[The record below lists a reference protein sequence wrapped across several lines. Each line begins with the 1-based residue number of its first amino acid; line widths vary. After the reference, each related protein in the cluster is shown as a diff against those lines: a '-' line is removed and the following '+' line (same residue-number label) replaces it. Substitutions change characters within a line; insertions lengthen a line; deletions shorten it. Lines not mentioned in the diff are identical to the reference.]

1 MSAFS
6 PSLYAFLA
14 QPPSVEVAFGETVT
28 TRQKETLD
36 NDAEMADFELEGLEP
51 GSTLAVRRPEHR
63 HGDDDGATEASK
75 RTSDS
80 FDSLHHA
87 LSTDVPWSSTV
98 GETALTASKETVDAD
113 AESAASDSGLS
124 F

>member
-1 MSAFS
+1 MSADD
-6 PSLYAFLA
+6 PNLYELFA
-14 QPPSVEVAFGETVT
+14 QLPSVEVEFGETII

-51 GSTLAVRRPEHR
+51 GLRLAARRPEYG
-63 HGDDDGATEASK
+63 HGDDGSTEAST
-75 RTSDS
+75 RTSGP
-80 FDSLHHA
+80 FDSLHHV